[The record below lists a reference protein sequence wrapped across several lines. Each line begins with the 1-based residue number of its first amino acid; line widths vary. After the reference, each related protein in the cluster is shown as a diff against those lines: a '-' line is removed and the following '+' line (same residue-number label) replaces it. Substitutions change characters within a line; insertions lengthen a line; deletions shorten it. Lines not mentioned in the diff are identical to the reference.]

1 LLGGACSPRSRNSPA
16 QSVATAQRDSAVVT
30 HGATAK
36 SAPSPGFAW
45 SIQGKS
51 TVITLVGSI
60 HIGIKALYP
69 IPEPLEEAFR
79 QSSVL
84 AMELALDQESPET
97 IKEMMLSQAR
107 LPEGKRLRDCL
118 SDRTWL
124 QYQSFVQD
132 HSAQGLFLDQFHPWF
147 VATFLF
153 LEKEIVAGY
162 DPDQGIDTYFYK
174 HRGSRKVI
182 GIEKAEQQIRAMAE
196 LPEATQDLMLAEQ
209 LEAMTKADDDLES
222 LVKFWK
228 KGDTE
233 GLERE
238 LFVEFRAPE
247 YAPVYEAL
255 IVQRNALMTTQ
266 IEKWLADKERVFVV
280 LGAAHFIGKDGI
292 IARLERDGWAP
303 RRL

>member
-1 LLGGACSPRSRNSPA
+1 
-16 QSVATAQRDSAVVT
+16 
-30 HGATAK
+30 
-36 SAPSPGFAW
+36 
-45 SIQGKS
+45 
-51 TVITLVGSI
+51 
-60 HIGIKALYP
+60 
-69 IPEPLEEAFR
+69 
-79 QSSVL
+79 
-84 AMELALDQESPET
+84 MELALDQESPET
-97 IKEMMLSQAR
+97 INEMMLSQAR
-107 LPEGKRLRDCL
+107 LPEGKRLRDYL

-174 HRGSRKVI
+174 HRGTRKVI

-228 KGDTE
+228 KGDIE

-238 LFVEFRAPE
+238 LFDEFRAPE
-247 YAPVYEAL
+247 YAPVYDAL
-255 IVQRNALMTTQ
+255 IVQRNARMTAQ
-266 IEKWLADKERVFVV
+266 IEKWLADNKRVFVV